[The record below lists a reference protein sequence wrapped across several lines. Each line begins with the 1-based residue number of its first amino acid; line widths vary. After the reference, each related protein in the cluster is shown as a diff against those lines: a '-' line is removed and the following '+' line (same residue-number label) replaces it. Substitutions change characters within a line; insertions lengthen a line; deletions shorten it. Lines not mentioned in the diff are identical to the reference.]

1 MSKSFRFLTLIAAFA
16 LLGAPL
22 WAQADGDKKP
32 GVEKAEG
39 KKPEAKKAA
48 EEKKAYIPHVGN
60 TICPITGKA
69 VDKKLFAEKKG
80 ERVYVA
86 DKKSLAQA
94 KKDFDAAHAKAYP
107 KDKIVKIES
116 KKCIIMP
123 KRNNK
128 DRFAVT
134 FQGHQINLCCKKC
147 VRRFHKDPQKWLT
160 VAKHPELNYLAN
172 EDCPLMSKDTEGL
185 DYFVAYDGYLVNLCC
200 RKCVLRFSKDPERF
214 LKKLGVKRDEKP
226 KSKTAAS

>member
-1 MSKSFRFLTLIAAFA
+1 MSKSFRFLTLIAISA
-16 LLGAPL
+16 LVVSPL
-22 WAQADGDKKP
+22 WAQADGDRKP
-32 GVEKAEG
+32 GVEKTEG
-39 KKPEAKKAA
+39 KKPAA
-48 EEKKAYIPHVGN
+48 EKSKVEKKAYVPHVGN
-60 TICPITGKA
+60 TTCPFAAKP

-86 DKKSLAQA
+86 DKASLTKA
-94 KKDFDAAHAKAYP
+94 KKDFAAAHAKAYP
-107 KDKIVKIES
+107 KDKVVKIES

-134 FQGHQINLCCKKC
+134 FQGHEINFCCKKC

-185 DYFVAYDGYLVNLCC
+185 DYFVVYDGYLVNLCC
-200 RKCVLRFSKDPERF
+200 RKCVIRFAKAPERF
-214 LKKLGVKRDEKP
+214 LKKLGVKRDEKE
-226 KSKTAAS
+226 KSKTASS